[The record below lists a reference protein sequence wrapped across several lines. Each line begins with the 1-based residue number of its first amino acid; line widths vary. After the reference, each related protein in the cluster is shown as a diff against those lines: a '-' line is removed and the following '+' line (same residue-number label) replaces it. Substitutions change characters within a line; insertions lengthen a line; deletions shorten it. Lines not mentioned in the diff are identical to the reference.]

1 MKRSA
6 SISTP
11 PGAISQV
18 PFPWIVL
25 KNLPP
30 RMNESTPILK
40 QIELPDKSAD
50 VTGPAIALAQKDAT
64 MTEATPNRAM
74 EFRIEATPE
83 EVQCAPKDIP
93 GEADKS
99 SGSTKVWARRDYRE
113 RDPIFLS

>member
-30 RMNESTPILK
+30 RMNESTPISK

-74 EFRIEATPE
+74 EFRIEAP
-83 EVQCAPKDIP
+83 PR
-93 GEADKS
+93 KS
-99 SGSTKVWARRDYRE
+99 SVRRKTCPGKPTIGQARGRSEGRRDYRG